1 MKMHLSE
8 ANFFIKK
15 IHLSEP
21 NPDLWDC
28 QSHSDDL
35 DGSFNQP
42 WRWLTRSKLHEWQ
55 RVAKGVTMSQK
66 KSMEKQLVL
75 HVLEN
80 KIEVVYTII
89 IKFYPMLSKS
99 VFD

>member
-1 MKMHLSE
+1 MGPNMKMHLSE

-35 DGSFNQP
+35 DGSFNQ
-42 WRWLTRSKLHEWQ
+42 RSLK
-55 RVAKGVTMSQK
+55 VAYK
-66 KSMEKQLVL
+66 E
-75 HVLEN
+75 
-80 KIEVVYTII
+80 
-89 IKFYPMLSKS
+89 
-99 VFD
+99 

>member
-1 MKMHLSE
+1 M
-8 ANFFIKK
+8 
-15 IHLSEP
+15 HLSEP
-21 NPDLWDC
+21 NLDLWDC

-35 DGSFNQP
+35 DGSFKQGSLKAAYKEQAT
-42 WRWLTRSKLHEWQ
+42 WVTKGSQ
-55 RVAKGVTMSQK
+55 GVAMSQK

>member
-35 DGSFNQP
+35 DGSFNQ
-42 WRWLTRSKLHEWQ
+42 RSLK
-55 RVAKGVTMSQK
+55 VAYK
-66 KSMEKQLVL
+66 E
-75 HVLEN
+75 
-80 KIEVVYTII
+80 
-89 IKFYPMLSKS
+89 
-99 VFD
+99 